1 MLTRHTCHVREALA
15 VCVVKSAAAQQRVCT
30 PHTHMRTYPSV
41 FRVWGEAV
49 SPGKC
54 PSHLRSQGLCANENI
69 DGGRGVGRGTQ
80 PEQQCS
86 NDSDHSG
93 QVRSTYLFLK
103 PNVERTK
110 KPRTTLRTGKEP
122 CVSQLVQIYPTL
134 RRPPIA
140 PSVASY
146 FRSLGT
152 HNLGNYTVVG
162 VSRRGARLRSEA
174 KGKR

>member
-1 MLTRHTCHVREALA
+1 
-15 VCVVKSAAAQQRVCT
+15 
-30 PHTHMRTYPSV
+30 MRTYPSV

-93 QVRSTYLFLK
+93 HVRSTYLFLNPMWRDEEAEDDTEDRK
-103 PNVERTK
+103 GAMC
-110 KPRTTLRTGKEP
+110 LSTGADLSNASETSY
-122 CVSQLVQIYPTL
+122 CSFCCFLL
-134 RRPPIA
+134 PI
-140 PSVASY
+140 
-146 FRSLGT
+146 
-152 HNLGNYTVVG
+152 LGNTQPWQLHCG
-162 VSRRGARLRSEA
+162 GSLAAGSALEE
-174 KGKR
+174 